1 MPIGH
6 SSGAVKQAG
15 GVEFGNWGEIW
26 TGDIKSAVIS
36 ILMTFNWGSCITKRV
51 TVNREE
57 DQRLSYVTSLV
68 TSTRVVL
75 E

>member
-1 MPIGH
+1 MWSKVWFWTCFEMPIGH

-36 ILMTFNWGSCITKRV
+36 ILMTFKAIGAHVSP
-51 TVNREE
+51 RE
-57 DQRLSYVTSLV
+57 RL
-68 TSTRVVL
+68 
-75 E
+75 